1 MKPYLKGMMNNRRD
15 DEARQRMR
23 ASKAENPSRTPH
35 AVLTLIRESD
45 YLCIVGF
52 AACG

>member
-1 MKPYLKGMMNNRRD
+1 MMNNRID

-23 ASKAENPSRTPH
+23 AIKPEGPSRTSH